1 MVALLRADAD
11 EYTWVAA
18 AVGSNTAAGYQLESG
33 YSVMPIG
40 GFNGTDPSPTLA
52 QFQAMV
58 AEGQIHYFI
67 GGGRGGMVGDR
78 TDQPSAQIRTWV
90 EETFTARTVDG
101 ATVYDLTAPAD
112 GR

>member
-1 MVALLRADAD
+1 MKITVKTVAIRPPAPPNAERVIDLPD
-11 EYTWVAA
+11 
-18 AVGSNTAAGYQLESG
+18 G
-33 YSVMPIG
+33 
-40 GFNGTDPSPTLA
+40 
-52 QFQAMV
+52 AMV